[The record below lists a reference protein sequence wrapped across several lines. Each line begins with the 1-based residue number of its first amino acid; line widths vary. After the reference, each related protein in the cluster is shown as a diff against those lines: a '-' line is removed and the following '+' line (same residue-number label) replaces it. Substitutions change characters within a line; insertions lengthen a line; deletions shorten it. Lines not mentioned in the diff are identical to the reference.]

1 MSERNF
7 LDGQMSVYRNN
18 CIDFQC
24 VIILNM
30 KYCQFLK
37 QLNTFLLYICTIKGS
52 RSFIIKMKLINF
64 KFFLLKVSEIIFTIF
79 NTSPPVIS

>member
-1 MSERNF
+1 M
-7 LDGQMSVYRNN
+7 
-18 CIDFQC
+18 
-24 VIILNM
+24 
-30 KYCQFLK
+30 
-37 QLNTFLLYICTIKGS
+37 YICIIKGS

>member
-1 MSERNF
+1 MK
-7 LDGQMSVYRNN
+7 NN
-18 CIDFQC
+18 NIDFQLI
-24 VIILNM
+24 IILFV
-30 KYCQFLK
+30 KYYQFLK

-52 RSFIIKMKLINF
+52 RSFLIKMKLINF